1 MRDIREIGTRTYHE
15 YSNDFLNL
23 DKIANIYFTSD
34 LDAKNRG
41 RGLLM
46 SITRLKFEWDEKK

>member
-1 MRDIREIGTRTYHE
+1 MREIGTRTYHE

-46 SITRLKFEWDEKK
+46 SITRLKFDYF

>member
-41 RGLLM
+41 RDLLM
-46 SITRLKFEWDEKK
+46 SITRLKFE

>member
-1 MRDIREIGTRTYHE
+1 MRDMREIGTRTYHE

-34 LDAKNRG
+34 VDAKSRG
-41 RGLLM
+41 RGLL
-46 SITRLKFEWDEKK
+46 ILVIGRERERERK